1 MKRSVSIS
9 SLHPIHPLI
18 SEALSE
24 HFFFTPCL
32 PIDVWSAQWAFLLYT
47 LPAHWWV
54 MRSVSI
60 SSLHPACPLMIE
72 ALSELFFFT
81 PCLPIDDW
89 SAQWAFLLYT
99 LPAHWWLMRSVSIS
113 SLHPACPLMC
123 EALSEHFAVPCFFLL
138 PLTSA
143 KRGCCCPLPV
153 PQAAAPGHI
162 LQVHTYKWIDTWL
175 FLVCL
180 VCLVWVKRHSHWD
193 SCTRSYPAR
202 TYGSTQAFS
211 HPVIPCT
218 YTRTWIDTSVFS
230 PSHTL
235 QVHTYTWIDTSVF

>member
-1 MKRSVSIS
+1 MSD
-9 SLHPIHPLI
+9 
-18 SEALSE
+18 ALSE
-24 HFFFTPCL
+24 H
-32 PIDVWSAQWAFLLYT
+32 
-47 LPAHWWV
+47 
-54 MRSVSI
+54 
-60 SSLHPACPLMIE
+60 
-72 ALSELFFFT
+72 FFFT

-235 QVHTYTWIDTSVF
+235 QVHTCTHGSTQAFSNPVIPCTYTRTWIDTWIFLVCLVCLVWITKAFRWDGCSAYENEVKPQNTNCNWNKIKGSRV